1 MKRAAKSKKS
11 KISSSSKAKA
21 TSSRRIVLV
30 GHCGPDMHMLA
41 AAMRRVAPEST
52 VAIANDA
59 EELKPHLSG
68 DAVLL
73 VNRVLDDGFETE
85 SGIDL
90 IMEITALPDPPV
102 LIMISNYA
110 SAQAKAVAAGAR
122 PGFGKA
128 QLHDEKTA
136 VIVRNAVAR
145 QPI

>member
-1 MKRAAKSKKS
+1 MKRDTKSKKS

-41 AAMRRVAPEST
+41 AMRRVAPESA

-59 EELKPHLSG
+59 EELKPHLNG

-90 IMEITALPDPPV
+90 IMEITALPDH
-102 LIMISNYA
+102 
-110 SAQAKAVAAGAR
+110 R
-122 PGFGKA
+122 F
-128 QLHDEKTA
+128 
-136 VIVRNAVAR
+136 
-145 QPI
+145 